1 MPVGRTASPRDDSVQ
16 LAESLFDFA
25 ANELQAFCG
34 ASGVRVM
41 PISGTRQMP
50 STPNAQRSTLNAQ
63 CLNGTTPI
71 SSVERWTLSVEKE
84 PCRFLTP
91 QHKFIVRPE
100 EAPASAGLRAGSQSP
115 WRFG

>member
-1 MPVGRTASPRDDSVQ
+1 MTGKMPVGRTASTRDDSVR

-50 STPNAQRSTLNAQ
+50 STPNAQRSTPNVSMEPLRFEV
-63 CLNGTTPI
+63 L
-71 SSVERWTLSVEKE
+71 SVGRWALSVEKE
-84 PCRFLTP
+84 PRRFLTR
-91 QHKFIVRPE
+91 QHKFIVPKKT
-100 EAPASAGLRAGSQSP
+100 PLL
-115 WRFG
+115 